1 MIHYHLLYIAG
12 SGGGWQDQIGTLPG
26 CKLTSLESYGYNV
39 SKVEMDAEHIR
50 FLNDRLVCL
59 YTNVTRVAKKVL
71 VGVVEKYNAGFS
83 NIVNIL
89 MSELPTNATAM
100 KLAFDH
106 FAVVD
111 LDDRHATEKAI
122 ALIGQQLS
130 VYRKCCEGLEGNNFL
145 PDCIAK
151 IVDALQAATYGC
163 NLMGAGSGGFL
174 LSVRKENWNGEEIL
188 AISTSVVSSCPDL
201 ELTLT
206 KVDIV

>member
-1 MIHYHLLYIAG
+1 
-12 SGGGWQDQIGTLPG
+12 
-26 CKLTSLESYGYNV
+26 
-39 SKVEMDAEHIR
+39 MDAEHIR

-111 LDDRHATEKAI
+111 LDSNVEDSSRRH
-122 ALIGQQLS
+122 
-130 VYRKCCEGLEGNNFL
+130 
-145 PDCIAK
+145 
-151 IVDALQAATYGC
+151 
-163 NLMGAGSGGFL
+163 
-174 LSVRKENWNGEEIL
+174 
-188 AISTSVVSSCPDL
+188 
-201 ELTLT
+201 
-206 KVDIV
+206 